1 MRQVEDNSIRVRMKR
16 ENNIFFH
23 RSVLFQEKVSLKIY
37 QIYIYIYEFNFRLD
51 TIVDRQNIEINM

>member
-1 MRQVEDNSIRVRMKR
+1 MKR